1 MRAIVVID
9 LLSDTFAFA
18 EVASEILLLLL
29 VVVTQQ
35 LLPVV
40 WIYALLLLDDL
51 PLNLLLLSRGKERSQ
66 TVKKNSVVDDD

>member
-1 MRAIVVID
+1 MRAVVVID

-35 LLPVV
+35 FLPVV
-40 WIYALLLLDDL
+40 WIYTLLLLDDL

-66 TVKKNSVVDDD
+66 RVKKNSVVDDD